1 MLLGVEVDHDVVVV
15 LRLLLRVAQG
25 VWGGGGEGV
34 GVGVGFNR
42 LLLARVAV
50 VWIKMKPQAK
60 FVIGWS
66 HRAR

>member
-15 LRLLLRVAQG
+15 LRLHLRVARG
-25 VWGGGGEGV
+25 
-34 GVGVGFNR
+34 GFNR
-42 LLLARVAV
+42 LLLARVGV